1 MQRIGHVGLAGL
13 AALAAL
19 GLTATSASAA
29 TTTVRSGSASGSAYS
44 GSVTA
49 TLDGSAS
56 VTAGSVSGSCSSS
69 TLGGTT
75 TSAGVLSFSSATFGG
90 CSSATITAQS
100 LPWSGSIT
108 YNPVSGG
115 KDGDV
120 SIKVSIKA
128 VVSILTCN
136 YGGTLAGSIY
146 NPDNANRPDT
156 SVSQAEI
163 QFTSAS
169 VPLTSG
175 FLCPSSA
182 SLTAL
187 FQASGASGA
196 ALWVTS

>member
-1 MQRIGHVGLAGL
+1 MKHAGHLGLAGL
-13 AALAAL
+13 AAVAAI

-29 TTTVRSGSASGSAYS
+29 TTTIRSGSATGAAYS

-49 TLDGSAS
+49 ALDGSAT
-56 VTAGSVSGSCSSS
+56 VTTSAGSGSCTGS

-75 TSAGVLSFSSATFGG
+75 TSAGAQSYSSATFTS

-100 LPWSGSIT
+100 LPWSGTIT

-120 SIKVSIKA
+120 TVNVSIKA

-136 YGGTLAGSIY
+136 YGGTLTGSFY
-146 NPDNANRPDT
+146 NPDNSARPDT
-156 SVSQAEI
+156 SAGQAQI

-187 FQASGASGA
+187 YQLTGASGAS
-196 ALWVTS
+196 LWATS